1 LHTDDIEVHF
11 DYIDLLNDLVQEKNE
26 LASTHF
32 SFSDTTE
39 MDWNNSDGLVKI
51 TIYRIVQ
58 EALSNVIKYAEAT
71 ACAVTLTK
79 TENDKLQLLIEDNG
93 KGFESTTKENDGI
106 GLKNMQERT
115 RLAKAVLTI
124 ASQLGRGTTIEV
136 FFNC

>member
-1 LHTDDIEVHF
+1 MHTDDIEVHF

-58 EALSNVIKYAEAT
+58 EALSNVIKYADAT
-71 ACAVTLTK
+71 ACAVTLTNI
-79 TENDKLQLLIEDNG
+79 ENYKLQLLIEDDGN
-93 KGFESTTKENDGI
+93 GFEVTTKENDGI
-106 GLKNMQERT
+106 GLKNMQERA
-115 RLAKAVLTI
+115 RLAKADLTI
-124 ASQLGRGTTIEV
+124 ASELERGTKIQV
-136 FFNC
+136 VFNC